1 VEKIEHNGKE
11 IILVG
16 TAHVSKKSRDEV
28 AEIIK
33 TEKPDI
39 VAIELDAN
47 RYHALKN
54 KESWQNTEIKQVIK
68 DGQTYL
74 FLSSL
79 ILSNIQKKI
88 GKDLGIEPGAE
99 MLSAIEAAEKYKSK
113 LVFLD
118 RDVQITLKRAF
129 NSMSLIEKA
138 RVVKSLFFDTLSADI
153 DEEFVE
159 KLKEGEGLADAMEEL
174 ARTAPSVKRILVDER
189 DIYMAG
195 MLQKIQGKKIVAV
208 VGAGHVEGMKRALP
222 HRIEFTKLVQGD
234 RGAGAPGRRKKKKL
248 KMTGLIIPALLLGLL
263 VYGFATKGLGTTLNM
278 LMWWF
283 LINGTLSALGA
294 LIALGHPLSILTAFL
309 AAPFTSVNPLLAA
322 GWFAGYVEAKIRNP
336 KVKDFKN
343 LNKLDSVKAYWKNQV
358 TRILLV
364 VAFANL
370 GSIIGTFIALPVV
383 MSLL

>member
-1 VEKIEHNGKE
+1 MPIERFEHNGKE

-16 TAHVSKKSRDEV
+16 TAHVSKKSCEEV
-28 AEIIK
+28 EETIK
-33 TEKPDI
+33 KEKPDV
-39 VAIELDAN
+39 VAIELDEN

-54 KESWQNTEIKQVIK
+54 KESWHDTEIKQVIK

-79 ILSNIQKKI
+79 IISNMQKKI
-88 GKDLGIEPGAE
+88 GKDLGVDPGAE
-99 MLSAIEAAEKYKSK
+99 MLSAIDAAEKAKTK
-113 LVFLD
+113 LEFID
-118 RDVQITLKRAF
+118 RDVQVTLRRAF
-129 NSMSLIEKA
+129 NSMSILEKA
-138 RVVKSLFFDTLSADI
+138 KIVKSLFVDTLIADI
-153 DEEFVE
+153 DEDFIE
-159 KLKEGEGLADAMEEL
+159 KLKEEDTLHDAMDEL
-174 ARTAPSVKRILVDER
+174 AKTVPSVKRILVDER

-195 MLQKIQGKKIVAV
+195 MLQKIEGKKIVAV
-208 VGAGHVEGMKRALP
+208 VGAGHVGGIKRAINFP
-222 HRIEFTKLVQGD
+222 IVFSKLQ
-234 RGAGAPGRRKKKKL
+234 APVKKKK
-248 KMTGLIIPALLLGLL
+248 KIKVVGLIIPALLLGLL
-263 VYGFATKGLGTTLNM
+263 IYGFATKGLGTTLHM

-283 LINGTLSALGA
+283 LINGTLSAIGA
-294 LIALGHPLSILTAFL
+294 AAALGHPLSILTAFV

-336 KVKDFKN
+336 KVKDFKS
-343 LNKLDSVKAYWKNQV
+343 LNKLDSMKAYWKNQV